1 LIGAAIMPPLRLPG
15 EVLEFWFSEQS
26 RPLWFEQNA
35 AFDEEIRSRFG
46 VNVAAAC
53 LGELDYWVRA
63 VDSSLALV
71 LLLDQFPRN
80 IHRGTLR
87 AYAGDVRARNTA
99 DTAIERGFDRRTPLD
114 RRFFFYLPFEHSEN
128 PKDQVRSVALFRRW
142 AEEHHGAA
150 REQALEQMKYVLR
163 HQEIVERFGRFPHR
177 NTVLGRESTADEV
190 AFLKEPNSSF

>member
-1 LIGAAIMPPLRLPG
+1 MPPLRMPG

-26 RPLWFEQNA
+26 QPLWFERDA

-46 VNVAAAC
+46 ANVAAAC
-53 LGELDYWVRA
+53 LGDLDYWVRA

-87 AYAGDVRARNTA
+87 AYAGDARARDIA
-99 DTAIERGFDRRTPLD
+99 DTAIERSFDRRTALE

-128 PKDQVRSVALFRRW
+128 PKDQARSVALFRRW
-142 AEEHHGAA
+142 AEEHRGDA
-150 REQALEQMKYVLR
+150 RERALDQMKYVLR
-163 HQEIVERFGRFPHR
+163 HQEIVQRFGRFPHR
-177 NTVLGRESTADEV
+177 NTVLGRESTPDEI
-190 AFLKEPNSSF
+190 AFLKEPNSAF

>member
-1 LIGAAIMPPLRLPG
+1 MPPLRLPG

-35 AFDEEIRSRFG
+35 AFDGEIRTRFG
-46 VNVAAAC
+46 ANVAAAC
-53 LGELDYWVRA
+53 IGDLDYWVRA

-87 AYAGDVRARNTA
+87 AYAGDTRARDIA
-99 DTAIERGFDRRTPLD
+99 DTAIERGFDRRTALD
-114 RRFFFYLPFEHSEN
+114 RRVFFYLPFEHSEN
-128 PKDQVRSVALFRRW
+128 PKDQIRSVSLFRRW
-142 AEEHHGAA
+142 AEEHRGAA
-150 REQALEQMKYVLR
+150 RERALEQMKYVLR

-177 NTVLGRESTADEV
+177 NTVLGRESTPDEV

>member
-1 LIGAAIMPPLRLPG
+1 MPPLRLPG
-15 EVLEFWFSEQS
+15 EVLEFWFSEQT
-26 RPLWFEQNA
+26 RPLWFERNA
-35 AFDEEIRSRFG
+35 AFDEEIRTRFG
-46 VNVAAAC
+46 ANVAAAAI
-53 LGELDYWVRA
+53 GDLDYWVRA

-128 PKDQVRSVALFRRW
+128 PKDQARSVALFRRW
-142 AEEHHGAA
+142 AEEHRGAA
-150 REQALEQMKYVLR
+150 REGALEQMKYVLR

-177 NTVLGRESTADEV
+177 NTVLGRESTPAEV